1 MAYLMP
7 PSQSRAFPTSA
18 TRSLPPERKCT
29 APEPRWS
36 GRTGMPGHN
45 GPDSADGHVGKG
57 IIQLAKE
64 FRGLLNGF
72 CKLFKG

>member
-1 MAYLMP
+1 
-7 PSQSRAFPTSA
+7 
-18 TRSLPPERKCT
+18 
-29 APEPRWS
+29 
-36 GRTGMPGHN
+36 MPGHN